1 MENTNSSLQKS
12 LFLGLDLSTQ
22 SLKALVLN
30 EDFKVILLE
39 SVVFSKDLPHYNTD
53 NGVFHME
60 TGEKVSPTLMFVEAL
75 DLVLEKIKKSSIP
88 IEKITAISGSGQQ
101 HGSVFWGKDSEI
113 KLSNIDPSENLMS
126 QFIRNNMFSNEFS
139 PIWMDST
146 TTKYC
151 RELEEKF
158 GAKNLCEVTG
168 SKAFERFTG
177 NQIKKIFAEK
187 NDMYNKTEHISLIS
201 SFLAEIF
208 IGKFASP
215 DFSDAS
221 GMNLFDLNKKRWDET
236 LLNFC
241 GGETLASKL
250 RDPVPSYTFLD
261 KISDYFVKRYGF
273 SKECIIIAFSGDN
286 PCSLVGSGILNPG
299 IVGIS
304 LGTSDTIFSL
314 VDKTEAKFNFD
325 GHLFVSP
332 TDENQYM
339 MMVCMKNGAL
349 VREKIKKLQ
358 ANDSWEEIEK
368 SLNESNPG
376 NNGICGFFFEYPE
389 ISPEINVSNFTLFLD
404 KTGQEININQIAEK
418 EIIRAVFESK
428 AFLLKLALE
437 KFGIRNIEKVIVTG
451 GSSKCFGFLQIIS
464 DVFNCEIY
472 KLDNA
477 ETAALG
483 AALRAFHGY
492 SCQNNKKVVNM
503 QSVIPFKKE
512 DYSLVAKPQNEAHL
526 AYREVLKQF
535 SEGLEKLVQKYP
547 YNKK

>member
-1 MENTNSSLQKS
+1 MEHTNLSLEKP

-53 NGVFHME
+53 NGVLHME

-75 DLVLEKIKKSSIP
+75 DLVLEKLKKSSIP
-88 IEKITAISGSGQQ
+88 IEKIIAISGSGQQ
-101 HGSVFWGKDSEI
+101 HGSVFWGEDSEI
-113 KLSNIDPSENLMS
+113 KLSNLDPSENLSS
-126 QFIRNNMFSNEFS
+126 QFIRKNMFSNNFS

-151 RELEEKF
+151 KELEEKF

-177 NQIKKIFAEK
+177 NQIKKIFVEK
-187 NDMYNKTEHISLIS
+187 NDVYNKTEHISLIS

-208 IGKFASP
+208 IGKFSCP

-221 GMNLFDLNKKRWDET
+221 GMNLFDLSKKRWDET
-236 LLNFC
+236 LLNLC
-241 GGETLASKL
+241 GGETLSSKL
-250 RDPVPSYTFLD
+250 REPVPSCSFLD

-273 SKECIIIAFSGDN
+273 DKECMIIAFSGDN

-299 IVGIS
+299 TVGIS
-304 LGTSDTIFSL
+304 LGTSDTVFSL
-314 VDKTEAKFNFD
+314 VEKTEAKFNFD
-325 GHLFVSP
+325 GHLLVSP

-349 VREKIKKLQ
+349 VREKVKKLH

-368 SLNESNPG
+368 SLNESKPG
-376 NNGICGFFFEYPE
+376 NDGICGFFFEYPE
-389 ISPEINVSNFTLFLD
+389 ISPEVNVSNFALFFD
-404 KTGQEININQIAEK
+404 STGEEINVNKIAQK
-418 EIIRAVFESK
+418 NIIRAVFESK
-428 AFLLKLALE
+428 AFLLKLVLE
-437 KFGIRNIEKVIVTG
+437 KFGIKNIERVIVTG
-451 GSSKCFGFLQIIS
+451 GSSKSFGFLQIIS

-472 KLDNA
+472 KLDNS

-483 AALRAFHGY
+483 AALRAYHGY
-492 SCQNNKKVVNM
+492 FCQKNKKAVKM
-503 QSVIPFKKE
+503 QSVIPFREE
-512 DYSLVAKPQNEAHL
+512 DYNLVAKPRNEAHL
-526 AYREVLKQF
+526 NYREVLKQF
-535 SEGLEKLVQKYP
+535 SESLEKLVQKYP
-547 YNKK
+547 YGKK